1 MSRGEG
7 MPGRRARP
15 RSRARSAALALGVC
29 IALLSGTPRA
39 IAAPIVPRAPV
50 RSQAALS
57 FDIMADLY
65 RLRLDGA
72 AGQCAAHCQ
81 TVRTQLAEQL
91 RTLFDTRYRFV
102 VWSRNTGAAPRD
114 TVVLRLRQVGVGK
127 PLELELRLA
136 DSARARAYGVVPV
149 TIPFEQYYNAAI
161 RPPSE
166 WAPDRLLR
174 AWSDTLA
181 RRLDATAD
189 VVPNVVGRLPLAA
202 QVTLAPDAANSIVF
216 VSPDSLRVSP
226 DERVGFT
233 IRLDI
238 SERVNTQ
245 TVSGIGELQLDRCVL
260 STTRN
265 YVCRKRAFR
274 WGDSTGTPAFLAEVS
289 RRATSVQVRSV
300 HLRQIERGSDAL
312 LAGGIAPP
320 PGGAP

>member
-1 MSRGEG
+1 MRHVVKVLAAGASV
-7 MPGRRARP
+7 
-15 RSRARSAALALGVC
+15 AALFV
-29 IALLSGTPRA
+29 TPRA
-39 IAAPIVPRAPV
+39 IAAPNVPREPV
-50 RSQAALS
+50 RSQAAVS

-72 AGQCAAHCQ
+72 ATQCATRCQ
-81 TVRTQLAEQL
+81 VVRTQLAEQL
-91 RTLFDTRYRFV
+91 RTLFDARYRFV
-102 VWSRNTGAAPRD
+102 VWSRGAGAPAPRD
-114 TVVLRLRQVGVGK
+114 TVLLRLRQVGVGK

-136 DSARARAYGVVPV
+136 DSGRARMYGVVPV
-149 TIPFEQYYNAAI
+149 SIPFEQYYNAAI
-161 RPPSE
+161 RPTSE

-174 AWSDTLA
+174 AWADTVA

-189 VVPNVVGRLPLAA
+189 VVPNVVGRLPLSAL
-202 QVTLAPDAANSIVF
+202 VTLAPDGPATTVF

-233 IRLDI
+233 IRLNI
-238 SERVNTQ
+238 SERVLNQ

-260 STTRN
+260 STARN

-274 WGDSTGTPAFLAEVS
+274 WGDSTGTAAYLTEVN
-289 RRATSVQVRSV
+289 RRASSLTVRSV
-300 HLRQIERGSDAL
+300 HLRQIQRGSDAM